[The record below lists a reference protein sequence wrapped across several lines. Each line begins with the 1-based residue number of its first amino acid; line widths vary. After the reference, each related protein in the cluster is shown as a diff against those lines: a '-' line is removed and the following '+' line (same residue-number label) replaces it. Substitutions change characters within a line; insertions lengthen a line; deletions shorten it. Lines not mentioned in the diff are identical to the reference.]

1 MSKLTESLDNMTI
14 GALGHIYIAP
24 VGTPQPNLDNYKFD
38 GEDLGAWKWI
48 GDTSSDNL
56 PEFEADDDKDSA
68 KRTWDRKNAR
78 SGAKV
83 TGTITSVAPSKA
95 LYEMLTAGGI
105 REDDGYVTTS
115 TTTTTQWAIIIVVE
129 DGATLTGLLIYAGE
143 MSISGLPKWDLENYN
158 SVAIKVTA
166 ERDGQGRLYKTL
178 YPRPRAGARTVAAA
192 GVSPVA
198 GGGA

>member
-24 VGTPQPNLDNYKFD
+24 VGTAQPNLDNYNFD

-48 GDTSSDNL
+48 GDTSSDSL
-56 PEFEADDDKDSA
+56 PEFEEDSDKDSA

-95 LYEMLTAGGI
+95 LFEMLTAGGI
-105 REDDGYVTTS
+105 REEDGYVTTS
-115 TTTTTQWAIIIVVE
+115 STTTTQWAIIIVVE
-129 DGATLTGLLIYAGE
+129 DGAMLTGLIIYAGD
-143 MSISGLPKWDLENYN
+143 MAISGLPKWDLENYN
-158 SVAIKVTA
+158 SIAIKVTA
-166 ERDGQGRLYKTL
+166 ERDSQGRLHKIL
-178 YPRPRAGARTVAAA
+178 YPRPRSGAGRAAASPVSGVAA
-192 GVSPVA
+192 
-198 GGGA
+198 

>member
-24 VGTPQPNLDNYKFD
+24 VGTEQPNLDNYHFD

-48 GDTSSDNL
+48 GDTSSDSL
-56 PEFEADDDKDSA
+56 PEFEEDNDKDSA

-95 LYEMLTAGGI
+95 LFEMLTAGGI
-105 REDDGYVTTS
+105 REEDGYVTTS

-129 DGATLTGLLIYAGE
+129 DGAMLTGLIIYAGE

-158 SVAIKVTA
+158 SIAIKVTA
-166 ERDGQGRLYKTL
+166 ERDSRGRLHKIL
-178 YPRPRAGARTVAAA
+178 YPRPRSGRAVAGA
-192 GVSPVA
+192 SPAV
-198 GGGA
+198 GASA

>member
-24 VGTPQPNLDNYKFD
+24 VGTPQPNLDNYHFD

-56 PEFEADDDKDSA
+56 PEFEEDNDKDSA

-95 LYEMLTAGGI
+95 LFEMLTAGGI
-105 REDDGYVTTS
+105 REEDGYVTTS

-129 DGATLTGLLIYAGE
+129 DGAMLTGLIIYAGE

-158 SVAIKVTA
+158 SIAIKVTA
-166 ERDGQGRLYKTL
+166 ERDSRGRLHKIL
-178 YPRPRAGARTVAAA
+178 YPRPRSGAVAGASPAAA
-192 GVSPVA
+192 SA
-198 GGGA
+198 

>member
-24 VGTPQPNLDNYKFD
+24 VGTAQPNLDGYKFD

-56 PEFEADDDKDSA
+56 PEFEEDSDKDSA

-95 LYEMLTAGGI
+95 LFEMLTAGGI
-105 REDDGYVTTS
+105 REEDGYVTTS
-115 TTTTTQWAIIIVVE
+115 STTTTQWAIIIVVE
-129 DGATLTGLLIYAGE
+129 DGAMLTGLIIYAGE
-143 MSISGLPKWDLENYN
+143 MAISGLPKWDLENYN
-158 SVAIKVTA
+158 SIAIKVTA
-166 ERDGQGRLYKTL
+166 ERDSQGRLHKIL
-178 YPRPRAGARTVAAA
+178 YPRLRSGAGRAAA
-192 GVSPVA
+192 SPVS
-198 GGGA
+198 GASA